1 MTSSADKKGADGERM
16 SPEDFEKVVMEAL
29 RTLPKAFK
37 EKLENVDVVI
47 KEMPTAR
54 EADSVGCSR
63 SGLLGLYE
71 GVPLSE
77 RTHQY
82 GMVMPDKIS
91 LYRKN
96 IERSCRTLK
105 EMKKAIRHTVQH
117 ELAHHLGIDD
127 DRLEE
132 MGLY

>member
-1 MTSSADKKGADGERM
+1 M
-16 SPEDFEKVVMEAL
+16 SREDFEKVVMAAL
-29 RTLPKAFK
+29 RTLPKVFK

-54 EADSVGCSR
+54 EAGSVGCAR
-63 SGLLGLYE
+63 FTLLGLYE
-71 GVPLSE
+71 GVPLSQ

-82 GMVMPDKIS
+82 GMVMPDKIT
-91 LYRKN
+91 LFRRN
-96 IERSCRTLK
+96 IERSARTK
-105 EMKKAIRHTVQH
+105 REMKKAIRHTVQH